1 MLRNKENKKM
11 FMLDLYFRPLAIT
24 SVFINILYNLFIC
37 FLNEGKRKKN
47 SNKKKIH
54 TNIKELWT
62 QKCQ

>member
-1 MLRNKENKKM
+1 M